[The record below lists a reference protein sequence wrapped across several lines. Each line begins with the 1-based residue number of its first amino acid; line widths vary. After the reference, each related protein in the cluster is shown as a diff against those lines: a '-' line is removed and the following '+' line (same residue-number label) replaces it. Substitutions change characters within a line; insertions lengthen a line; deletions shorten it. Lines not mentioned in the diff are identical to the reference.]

1 MMSTDPDYIYIEIEI
16 GDGILIETPD
26 NYDEDGD

>member
-16 GDGILIETPD
+16 GDGSLIETPD